1 VDFVE
6 RVGKIIH
13 CKLRF
18 GLCVFFFFCG
28 GGGVGEM
35 GWLFVGFFRGEKKN
49 GLLI

>member
-1 VDFVE
+1 V
-6 RVGKIIH
+6 
-13 CKLRF
+13 
-18 GLCVFFFFCG
+18 FFFCG